1 VSTPGGP
8 PGGEAG
14 ASGGGD
20 PGTGIVDAHH
30 HVWDLSVRDHDWL
43 HEEQSWADEA
53 SMARLRRS
61 FTVADLEPLAAAA
74 GVTATVVVQTD
85 IGPGES
91 ADLLALAASGGLIG
105 AVVGWVDLT
114 AAGTADAIAGL
125 TAQPGGQRLAG
136 IRHPLL
142 SESGDGWLE
151 RPDVRRGLAAVAA
164 AGLVFDVV
172 CRPGQLRGAL
182 AAARA
187 LPGLTFVLDHLGSP
201 DGEPGNGPWARTMRE
216 LAALPNTVVKLSGVL
231 SEVFT
236 PGGAAAGVPVIPPA
250 VSPGRAPGSREIDP
264 LVRAYCEQAMGM
276 FGPGRTMFGSDWPP
290 CTLTTSY
297 PDVLAAAR
305 AVTGGLTEA
314 ELAAV
319 FAGTARRVYRL
330 PG

>member
-1 VSTPGGP
+1 VGR
-8 PGGEAG
+8 
-14 ASGGGD
+14 SGGAD
-20 PGTGIVDAHH
+20 PGSGIVDAHH

-43 HEEQSWADEA
+43 HEEQPWADEA

-61 FTVADLEPLAAAA
+61 FTMADLGPLAAAA

-91 ADLLALAASGGLIG
+91 TDLLALAASGGLVG

-114 AAGTADAIAGL
+114 AAGAADALAGL
-125 TAQPGGQRLAG
+125 KAQPGGQRLAG

-142 SESGDGWLE
+142 SESDDGWLE
-151 RPDVRRGLAAVAA
+151 RHDVRRGLAAVAA

-172 CRPGQLRGAL
+172 CRPDQLPGAL

-187 LPGLTFVLDHLGSP
+187 LPGLTFVLDHLGNP
-201 DGEPGNGPWARTMRE
+201 GGEPGNGPWARTMRE

-231 SEVFT
+231 SEAFT
-236 PGGAAAGVPVIPPA
+236 PGGAAGDAAAGVPGGAPA
-250 VSPGRAPGSREIDP
+250 VSPGGAPGTREIDP

-290 CTLTTSY
+290 CTLTASY

-314 ELAAV
+314 ERAAV